1 MEKVVRVGKI
11 VNTHGLK
18 GDVKCIYL
26 TDDMERF
33 DDFDYVYI
41 EDTEERLDI
50 ESIRYAKGMVYLKF
64 KGLDNINLVER
75 YKNKYI
81 IIDESQMKP
90 LEENSYF
97 ISDLIGLEVYDQE
110 DNYLVKITYVY
121 QTGANDV
128 YELNRNKEML
138 IPAIK
143 DVVKSVDITEGK
155 MTIKKIKGLLT

>member
-1 MEKVVRVGKI
+1 MEKIVRVGKI

-18 GDVKCIYL
+18 GDVKCICL
-26 TDDMERF
+26 TDEMERF

-50 ESIRYAKGMVYLKF
+50 ENIRYMKGMVYLRF
-64 KGLDNINLVER
+64 KGLDNINLVEK

-81 IIDESQMKP
+81 IIDEMQMKP
-90 LEENSYF
+90 LEEDSYF
-97 ISDLIGLEVYDQE
+97 VSDLIGLDVYDQE
-110 DNYLVKITYVY
+110 ENHLGKITYVY

-143 DVVKSVDITEGK
+143 DVVKSVDIAAGK
-155 MTIKKIKGLLT
+155 MTIKKIKGLLS

>member
-1 MEKVVRVGKI
+1 MERIVRVGKI

-18 GDVKCIYL
+18 GEVKCIYL

-33 DDFDYVYI
+33 DDFDHVYI

-50 ESIRYAKGMVYLKF
+50 ENVRYMKGMVYLRF
-64 KGLDNINLVER
+64 RGVDNINLVEK

-81 IIDESQMKP
+81 IIDETQMKT
-90 LEENSYF
+90 LDEDSYYV
-97 ISDLIGLEVYDQE
+97 SDLIGLEVYDL
-110 DNYLVKITYVY
+110 DGSYLGKITYVY

-128 YELNRNKEML
+128 YELDRNKELL

-143 DVVKSVDITEGK
+143 EVVKSVDINKGR
-155 MTIKKIKGLLT
+155 MTIKKIEGLLS

>member
-1 MEKVVRVGKI
+1 MERIVRVGKI

-18 GDVKCIYL
+18 GEVKCIYL

-33 DDFDYVYI
+33 DDFDHVYI

-50 ESIRYAKGMVYLKF
+50 ENVRYMKGMVYLRF
-64 KGLDNINLVER
+64 RGFDNINLVEK

-81 IIDESQMKP
+81 IIDETQMKT
-90 LEENSYF
+90 LDEDSYYV
-97 ISDLIGLEVYDQE
+97 SDLIGLEVYDL
-110 DNYLVKITYVY
+110 DGSYLGKITYVY

-128 YELNRNKEML
+128 YELDRNKELL

-143 DVVKSVDITEGK
+143 EVVKSVDINKGR
-155 MTIKKIKGLLT
+155 MTIKKIEGLLS